1 VQLQLDAH
9 ANLIRMNSSRLSRV
23 ETRLDLTAARLCEDQ
38 DEQANRSSE
47 NKIVVHGLPR
57 LSGSNHTE
65 LRSAA
70 HKQLTDCFAKLFP
83 NFAGK
88 YTIISASYFDSDHP
102 VYEATLSSVSES
114 ADLRRSF
121 GKRSF
126 ASRKA
131 SGLKVLNS
139 VTPGTRVRLSI
150 LRSICTAYKKANPA
164 GSANLLGY
172 LPRPVVKYRPGPGPF
187 KTSGFVDTV
196 TTLTPSSLGLQDSD
210 FFHAYRAAGRRFPG
224 KLQSTF
230 LVLSDSSPQA
240 GPVGTSETRK
250 RHNDGTPV
258 GASASRRQNLEAEVA
273 DLEVFFIYKRL
284 IFPTFPTRLRGI

>member
-1 VQLQLDAH
+1 
-9 ANLIRMNSSRLSRV
+9 MTSSRLTSV
-23 ETRLDLTAARLCEDQ
+23 ETRLDLTDARLCEDR

-57 LSGSNHTE
+57 LSGTNFAE

-70 HKQLTDCFAKLFP
+70 HAKLTETFAQLFP
-83 NFAGK
+83 THAGK
-88 YTIISASYFDSDHP
+88 YTIVSASYFDSDHP
-102 VYEATLSSVSES
+102 VYEATLGSVSES

-126 ASRKA
+126 AARKA
-131 SGLKVLNS
+131 SGLRVLNS

-150 LRSICTAYKKANPA
+150 LRSICSAYKKAHPN

-172 LPRPVVKYRPGPGPF
+172 LPRPVLKYRPGPGPF

-196 TTLTPSSLGLQDSD
+196 TTLTPSSLGLSDSD
-210 FFHAYRAAGRRFPG
+210 FSHAYRAAGRRFPG
-224 KLQSTF
+224 KLQSMF
-230 LVLSDSSPQA
+230 LVLSDSSPQV

-250 RHNDGTPV
+250 RQNDGTPE
-258 GASASRRQNLEAEVA
+258 GASASRRQNLESDVA
-273 DLEVFFIYKRL
+273 DLEVFFS
-284 IFPTFPTRLRGI
+284 IFILCMD